1 MAVTLPLGSVA
12 CFPVQQPL
20 TSVWRMWGH
29 RAARPREGALPHPPS
44 RDRLERLASSCHI
57 QILPTHELSGTYLE
71 DVRTVPEFTSKGM
84 KTNAGGYSLFAY
96 TCRILKTDERPSKE
110 LYRTKDAGSANS
122 GVCARGYRDAAG
134 RVGCTRALP
143 CSVSGE
149 GLAAAAPEALST
161 VTAHV
166 LVPNTLLQRREPGLL
181 GEVAESRTRAGNERD
196 EPGTSCSAGK

>member
-1 MAVTLPLGSVA
+1 MAP
-12 CFPVQQPL
+12 
-20 TSVWRMWGH
+20 
-29 RAARPREGALPHPPS
+29 RAHFSPII
-44 RDRLERLASSCHI
+44 LAKIHKFDNTPFRQVCRKQTSSCIAGGVQTRCDPFVKELGHI

-110 LYRTKDAGSANS
+110 LYRTKEAGSANS

-134 RVGCTRALP
+134 RVRCTRALP
-143 CSVSGE
+143 CSASGE
-149 GLAAAAPEALST
+149 GLAAAAPETLST